1 MSKKDFDLE
10 FKQIEEQYLKMVRNL
25 KEMEKELQDG
35 LVEPEFVERLRKI
48 VEPVVTNYN
57 VWDYIRF
64 VLNKPV
70 KKEKKKKYVKQNEH
84 LLADKNVLER
94 IKKEDDE
101 VLNKMKEEL

>member
-35 LVEPEFVERLRKI
+35 LVEPEFVERLRKM
-48 VEPVVTNYN
+48 VEPIVANYN

-70 KKEKKKKYVKQNEH
+70 KKEKKRKYVKQNEL
-84 LLADKNVLER
+84 LLAEKNVLGR
-94 IKKEDDE
+94 MKKEDDE
-101 VLNKMKEEL
+101 VLNKMKKGL